1 MWRLL
6 YVETHILMLLILMLL
21 ILMLLILMFYV
32 ETHMNPDQGENGG
45 VEVANR
51 KKLQGGIESP

>member
-6 YVETHILMLLILMLL
+6 YVETHILMLL

-32 ETHMNPDQGENGG
+32 ETHMNPDQGENSG